1 MSRPNMRCLKQR
13 CAIRSATVR
22 SVWHYRR
29 GEGEREGGGERGRE
43 REEERE
49 GGRERERGRERKLSI
64 IYRRLDEVDKAASV
78 FARDEDGRTGLHHA
92 ARLGE
97 ISIFLCIDV

>member
-1 MSRPNMRCLKQR
+1 MSRQNMRCLKQR
-13 CAIRSATVR
+13 CAIRSVTVK

-29 GEGEREGGGERGRE
+29 GEGGRE
-43 REEERE
+43 RES
-49 GGRERERGRERKLSI
+49 ERERGERGERIICPLS